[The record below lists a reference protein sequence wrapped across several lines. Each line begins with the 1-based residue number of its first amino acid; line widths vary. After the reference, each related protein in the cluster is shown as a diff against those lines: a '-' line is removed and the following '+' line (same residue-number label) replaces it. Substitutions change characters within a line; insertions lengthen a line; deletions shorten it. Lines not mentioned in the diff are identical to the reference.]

1 MPKKFGIVFVVIG
14 AVLIASALLL
24 FLYNELEDA
33 QAGMQSEEVLSEV
46 HAAIAARKEIK
57 HNAAETLPDNNETA
71 EPTAETEPEEKE
83 LPAVEVQGYSC
94 IGVLSVPGI
103 EIELPVLSDWDYV
116 RLTVAPCRQFGSSR
130 TDDLVIAAHNYSS
143 HFGSLS
149 KLELGAEIIFMD
161 MDGIENRYELKR
173 LVTLAPYAVDE
184 VQYSGY
190 DLVLYT
196 CTPGGRTRVVAFC
209 DRVAE
214 ATVNTENTIMQK

>member
-1 MPKKFGIVFVVIG
+1 MRVPKKFGIVFVVIG

-24 FLYNELEDA
+24 FLYNEREDA

-46 HAAIAARKEIK
+46 HAAIAARKELNDTATK
-57 HNAAETLPDNNETA
+57 TLPENNETA
-71 EPTAETEPEEKE
+71 EPTEETEPQEKE

-94 IGVLSVPGI
+94 IGVLSIPDI

-143 HFGSLS
+143 HFGALS
-149 KLELGAEIIFMD
+149 KLELGAEIIFTD
-161 MDGIENRYELKR
+161 MDGIENHYELKR
-173 LVTLAPYAVDE
+173 LVTLAPNAVDE

-209 DRVAE
+209 DHVAKD
-214 ATVNTENTIMQK
+214 AVDTANSIM